1 VDDEGVRSHSV
12 RRASE
17 ASFSLPESFAKHSE
31 GFRRWAAVDRA
42 SGAVHTGFGICELDP
57 QGSVDG
63 HVHSFEESF
72 YLLEGEVVSETNE
85 GSFLLRQGDY
95 GFVPVS
101 GPHGWRNVGSEAA
114 RWADMMAPQPDANFG
129 SDTFFPPPDPS
140 DRSPILIDVRDPR
153 TRSFGHIEPE
163 NMEVSRQ
170 TQDMLA
176 VSASMRTALLVYSG
190 ITVKMMVDSD
200 LGSYL
205 STMFMVSYEPG
216 GAAGVHDHPFEE
228 TYLILDDEVDAR
240 FDDQEYRLS
249 VGDVA
254 FAGVG
259 CPHAFHYPGATT
271 VRWLE
276 TQAPQPPARHSYRFA
291 RDWAYLRDRL

>member
-1 VDDEGVRSHSV
+1 M

-17 ASFSLPESFAKHSE
+17 ASFTVPESFVRRSE

-42 SGAVHTGFGICELDP
+42 AGSVHTGFGICELDP
-57 QGSVDG
+57 QGSVDR

-72 YLLEGEVVSETNE
+72 YVLAGELVCDTNE
-85 GSFLLRQGDY
+85 GSFLLRPGDY
-95 GFVPVS
+95 GFVPV
-101 GPHGWRNVGSEAA
+101 GAPHAWRNVGSEAA
-114 RWADMMAPQPDANFG
+114 RWADMFAPQPDAAFG
-129 SDTFFPPPDPS
+129 RDTFFLPPDPTQ
-140 DRSPILIDVRDPR
+140 RAPIPIDVRDPR

-205 STMFMVSYEPG
+205 STMFMVAYEPG

-259 CPHAFHYPGATT
+259 CPHAFDYPGTGT

-291 RDWAYLRDRL
+291 RDWNYLRDHL